1 MVSAD
6 QTPVL
11 REGYWASYNVPFY
24 EEVFQL
30 SGYADMVKKHGQ
42 DFSHDLAIR
51 AKIFRRDQG
60 KVCDGLRIIVKCFRD
75 ILQNGTRVDI
85 VVGIQS
91 HLDKSVEIT
100 VV

>member
-6 QTPVL
+6 QTAIL

-30 SGYADMVKKHGQ
+30 SGYADAAKKYGEEYT
-42 DFSHDLAIR
+42 HDLAVR

-60 KVCDGLRIIVKCFRD
+60 KVVDLSTYQT
-75 ILQNGTRVDI
+75 LMQSNG
-85 VVGIQS
+85 
-91 HLDKSVEIT
+91 
-100 VV
+100 